1 MEKPSEI
8 IETFLDWLESCK
20 NEYEENYAIAGE
32 EDKRVQDFLHAMEFA
47 QNKQERNRIATQLQQ
62 SRKRRRAAKDKVQE
76 LKEVYDFYKDQNNR
90 PALKRMKGIIPKQKK
105 TEAYLTGER
114 TYKPRVGDET

>member
-62 SRKRRRAAKDKVQE
+62 SRKRRRVAKDKVQE

-90 PALKRMKGIIPKQKK
+90 PTLKRIKGIIPKQKK
-105 TEAYLTGER
+105 TEAYLAGER

>member
-47 QNKQERNRIATQLQQ
+47 QNKQERNRIATQPQQ
-62 SRKRRRAAKDKVQE
+62 SRKRRRVAKDRVQE

-90 PALKRMKGIIPKQKK
+90 PAL
-105 TEAYLTGER
+105 
-114 TYKPRVGDET
+114 